1 MITFYGRAVKALARS
16 MYWVSVVAIVC
27 IVFLTI
33 IDVTMRKFGAPIDF
47 VFEVVCALAGIV
59 IGFALPQTSLDKG
72 HVVVEFLES
81 RIHGNWLRAVHVLT
95 RCIGIVIFIIIGWN
109 AIRLG
114 THLRLSGQYSPI
126 LQIPDFPL
134 AYGLAVGCFVECLV
148 LLHMM
153 LENPEEK
160 PS

>member
-1 MITFYGRAVKALARS
+1 
-16 MYWVSVVAIVC
+16 MYWVSVFAIVC

-59 IGFALPQTSLDKG
+59 IGFALPQTSLDHG

-81 RIHGNWLRAVHVLT
+81 RLHGRWLRAVHILT
-95 RCIGIVIFIIIGWN
+95 RFIGIAIFVIIGWN

-114 THLRLSGQYSPI
+114 THLRESGQYSPI

-148 LLHMM
+148 LFHTIF
-153 LENPEEK
+153 ENVEEK

>member
-1 MITFYGRAVKALARS
+1 MIRLFGRAVKALARS
-16 MYWVSVVAIVC
+16 MYWVSVFAIVC

-33 IDVTMRKFGAPIDF
+33 IDVTTRKFGAPIDF

-59 IGFALPQTSLDKG
+59 IGFALPQTSLDHG

-81 RIHGNWLRAVHVLT
+81 RLHGNWLKGAHVLT
-95 RCIGIVIFIIIGWN
+95 RCIGIGIFVIIGWN

-148 LLHMM
+148 LVCTM